1 MGRFSA
7 LPTAAITQDSAVGGQ
22 IIQGSLIFDDDHS
35 TFFHRDMVG
44 GNRRTW
50 TLSYW
55 TKLLD
60 VNLKN
65 QFEIFHLQSK
75 SDNAKYLTNKI
86 DGTDNLSADSKDH
99 FYHPRIQKI

>member
-7 LPTAAITQDSAVGGQ
+7 LPTAAITDDSAVGGQ

-50 TLSYW
+50 TISYW

-60 VNLKN
+60 VNSTSSQRFWSAGDSGSGDVLKAEYYSGSSTR
-65 QFEIFHLQSK
+65 QI
-75 SDNAKYLTNKI
+75 
-86 DGTDNLSADSKDH
+86 
-99 FYHPRIQKI
+99 